1 MPVDYDGE
9 ESRFRCTFL
18 LVASAVV
25 GQACV
30 YANADADAGAGK
42 QEGRKE
48 GKIRRSYSSRGT
60 SFLLL
65 ALVCRSFP

>member
-30 YANADADAGAGK
+30 YANADADAGAESRKGGK
-42 QEGRKE
+42 KA
-48 GKIRRSYSSRGT
+48 K
-60 SFLLL
+60 
-65 ALVCRSFP
+65 